1 MIVRDHKK
9 VSIEALQL
17 ATAYVMI
24 AISDQTDLIQTKL
37 RTMNQLKDVY
47 SYVIS
52 QLEDQVGLDND
63 VSDLHHYLLNEDYFI
78 IGTYKAKQWLGSEVF
93 DAIEAIKEYE
103 QSNFGEVST
112 DFSDPERVANMY
124 AYILGEEILSESE
137 VYQALQNDDEVLD
150 EVDLSNLAEDLK
162 ESLKV
167 A

>member
-1 MIVRDHKK
+1 
-9 VSIEALQL
+9 LQL

>member
-1 MIVRDHKK
+1 
-9 VSIEALQL
+9 
-17 ATAYVMI
+17 
-24 AISDQTDLIQTKL
+24 
-37 RTMNQLKDVY
+37 MNQLKDVY

-103 QSNFGEVST
+103 QSNFGEIST

-137 VYQALQNDDEVLD
+137 VYQQLQNDDEVLD